1 MAINATLSNPSSVTG
16 TTTTASSVAASTQ
29 AGAPVPQVTRMAVE
43 GIRGADGDMTW
54 AGEWSSSANYVANQV
69 VQYNGSA
76 YVCIQGHS
84 NLRPDQ
90 NATQWT
96 LMVSKGDAGQT
107 GATGATG
114 SAGAKG
120 ATGDPGPAGA
130 SGSQGATGPAGPA
143 GAKGDQGDDGIASTV
158 TIGSVT
164 KVSAASSAAVTNS
177 GTSRDAVLN
186 FSIPSGANG
195 AAGPTGADGA
205 DGTAATIAVGST
217 TTGNAGTNASVTN
230 SGSSSAATF
239 NFTIP
244 RGNTGATGAQG
255 PTGATGATG
264 ANGTA
269 ATVSIG
275 TVSTGLP
282 GSSASVTNS
291 GSSTAATL
299 DITIPRGNTGAD
311 GDLTWKG
318 GWSSSTAYSTNEAV
332 QYNGSSYIAVANNQ
346 NVTPTSDT
354 TKWNLM
360 AQAGAEGGAISS
372 MEDTVI
378 SSSVPDM
385 SVLAYD
391 NGATKWKD
399 KSIFT
404 GTFASPQLDGG
415 VF

>member
-186 FSIPSGANG
+186 FSIPSGADGAQG
-195 AAGPTGADGA
+195 AAAS
-205 DGTAATIAVGST
+205 IAVGTVT
-217 TTGNAGTNASVTN
+217 TTTAGTNATVTNAGN
-230 SGSSSAATF
+230 SGSATF

-244 RGNTGATGAQG
+244 RGDTG
-255 PTGATGATG
+255 P
-264 ANGTA
+264 
-269 ATVSIG
+269 
-275 TVSTGLP
+275 
-282 GSSASVTNS
+282 S
-291 GSSTAATL
+291 G
-299 DITIPRGNTGAD
+299 DI
-311 GDLTWKG
+311 TWKG
-318 GWSSSTAYSTNEAV
+318 GWNASTAYGVNESV
-332 QYNGSSYIAVANNQ
+332 FYSGSSYVCIQANT
-346 NVTPTSDT
+346 NVVPTNTSY
-354 TKWNLM
+354 WNIM
-360 AQAGAEGGAISS
+360 ARAGAEGGAISS
-372 MEDTVI
+372 MEDTTI
-378 SSSVPDM
+378 SSSVTDGAL
-385 SVLAYD
+385 LAYQSSS
-391 NGATKWKD
+391 NKWRD
-399 KSIFT
+399 SNIFGGT
-404 GTFASPQLDGG
+404 YSAPVMDGGTF
-415 VF
+415 

>member
-69 VQYNGSA
+69 VEYNGSA

-84 NLRPDQ
+84 NLIPSS

-96 LMVSKGDAGQT
+96 LMVSKGDAGATGSAGPTGATGLQGSVGAR

-114 SAGAKG
+114 S
-120 ATGDPGPAGA
+120 
-130 SGSQGATGPAGPA
+130 QGATGPQGATGATGP
-143 GAKGDQGDDGIASTV
+143 QGDEGTAATV
-158 TIGSVT
+158 SIGSVT
-164 KVSAASSAAVTNS
+164 KVSAASSAAVTNTGS
-177 GTSRDAVLN
+177 NTAAVLN
-186 FSIPSGANG
+186 FSIPTGVDGATG
-195 AAGPTGADGA
+195 ATGADGA
-205 DGTAATIAVGST
+205 VGAAATITVGST

-255 PTGATGATG
+255 STGATGATG

-275 TVSTGLP
+275 SVSTGLP

-311 GDLTWKG
+311 GDLAWKG
-318 GWSSSTAYSTNEAV
+318 GWSSSTTYSTNEAV

-354 TKWNLM
+354 SKWNLM
-360 AQAGAEGGAISS
+360 AQAGAEGGSIGS
-372 MEDTVI
+372 MEDTNI
-378 SSSVPDM
+378 SSSISEM
-385 SVLAYD
+385 SILAYD

-404 GTFASPQLDGG
+404 GTFAAPQLDGG